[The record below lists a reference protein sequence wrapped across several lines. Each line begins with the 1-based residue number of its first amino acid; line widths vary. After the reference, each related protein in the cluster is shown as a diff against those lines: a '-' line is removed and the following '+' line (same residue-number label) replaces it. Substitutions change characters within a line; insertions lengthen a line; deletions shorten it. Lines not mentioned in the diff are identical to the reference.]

1 MKSQR
6 LLVDMDGVLA
16 DVYAHFIAYELREK
30 GIQKTKEEVY
40 GLPEREAFDT
50 ETYVRSEGFF
60 RTVPLVENA
69 QEVLEQL
76 NSQYQVYIVSSAM
89 EFPNSL
95 REKYDWMEEHF
106 PFIHWRQIILCGDKK
121 AVQGDIMIDDHFKNL
136 DHFEGT
142 TYLFSQP
149 HNWHSPEGKHQ
160 RVFSWKELWER
171 LA

>member
-1 MKSQR
+1 MKAQR

-16 DVYAHFIAYELREK
+16 DVYAHFIAYEFREK
-30 GIQKTKEEVY
+30 GVRKTKEEVN

-50 ETYVRSEGFF
+50 ETYVRSAGFF
-60 RTVPLVENA
+60 RTLPVIENA
-69 QEVLEQL
+69 QEVLKEL
-76 NSQYQVYIVSSAM
+76 NTQYQVYIVSSAM

-106 PFIHWRQIILCGDKK
+106 PYIHWKQIILCGDKK

-149 HNWHSPEGKHQ
+149 HNWLSPEGNHQ
-160 RVFSWKELWER
+160 RVFSWEELREK
-171 LA
+171 LT